1 MKLIRNTI
9 LCAVILM
16 ASSFV
21 AHKRIFP
28 ETLNWDTHF
37 RANPDR
43 NSTYAAITSTIWQ
56 YGYRSTIRGNDL
68 QLVFSFLGGVDV
80 NKSWVK
86 REKIRNNNASKQLLN
101 HEQGHVYI
109 NFLLLKKGEYILKN
123 QAYTIK
129 NYKQLVSKTA
139 KEISKFYND
148 MQERY
153 DVETK
158 HGADLETQQKW
169 DAFFESEL
177 SQF

>member
-1 MKLIRNTI
+1 MKTIKNAILIALI
-9 LCAVILM
+9 LL

-21 AHKRIFP
+21 PHDRISP
-28 ETLNWDTHF
+28 EILDWNTHF
-37 RANPDR
+37 RANPDP
-43 NSTYAAITSTIWQ
+43 NSNYSAVTSTIWQ
-56 YGYRSTIRGNDL
+56 YGYRSTIRGNNL
-68 QLVFSFLGGVDV
+68 QLDFNFLGGVDV

-86 REKIRNNNASKQLLN
+86 REKIRNRSVSKQLLN

-123 QAYTIK
+123 QDYTIN
-129 NYKQLVSKTA
+129 NYKRLVNKTA
-139 KEISKFYND
+139 KDIGKFYND

-158 HGADLETQQKW
+158 HGSDLEAQQKW
-169 DAFFESEL
+169 NAFFESEL

>member
-1 MKLIRNTI
+1 MKNAI
-9 LCAVILM
+9 LCAIILL

-21 AHKRIFP
+21 QHKRILP
-28 ETLNWDTHF
+28 ETLSWDTHF

-43 NSTYAAITSTIWQ
+43 KSMYAAVTSTIWQ
-56 YGYRSTIRGNDL
+56 YGYRSTIRGNKL
-68 QLVFSFLGGVDV
+68 QLDFNFLGGVDV

-109 NFLLLKKGEYILKN
+109 NFLLLKKGEYILRN
-123 QAYTIK
+123 QEYTVK
-129 NYKQLVSKTA
+129 NYKHLVNKTA

-148 MQERY
+148 MQETY

-158 HGADLETQQKW
+158 HGSDLEAQQKW